1 MAALGQAPPMI
12 GALIGRV
19 LTHHSLG
26 METVVTNIPGPQFP
40 LYSFGRKM
48 IASYPY
54 VPVSGRTRVGI
65 AVFSYLG
72 SLHFG
77 VSADADAGAHLE
89 VLCQGI
95 EDGMVSLVKAAEVV
109 AADDQR
115 QSELSLGVPEVA
127 VHRKDQRRGAG
138 GRTGT

>member
-1 MAALGQAPPMI
+1 MI

-89 VLCQGI
+89 VLCQGYR
-95 EDGMVSLVKAAEVV
+95 GRHG
-109 AADDQR
+109 QPG
-115 QSELSLGVPEVA
+115 QG
-127 VHRKDQRRGAG
+127 RRGR
-138 GRTGT
+138 GRRRSAPIRVVVGRP